1 LVTLSGEFVVG
12 RKRRDVAAAAYHR
25 LLLPSFTN
33 RCEQDDT
40 YCLAVHRGLNS
51 APLLIEQ
58 LPQIA
63 HRTEMAELVR
73 VANCPH
79 RLHDIVGDPEG
90 HRDENLAFG
99 VDQEESGMAIN
110 LKISP
115 LQLGS
120 ASVVVSRDIPR
131 TIAGSRSASNSSTVE
146 SSSSTTETAR
156 HSIISV

>member
-1 LVTLSGEFVVG
+1 M
-12 RKRRDVAAAAYHR
+12 AAAAYHR

-33 RCEQDDT
+33 RREQDDT

-51 APLLIEQ
+51 APLLIDQ

-90 HRDENLAFG
+90 QRDENLAFG

-110 LKISP
+110 LSESRAYAGDRARRESQEEPSNVLPSEHRAPYPRGLSTRVAVGNGICSEH
-115 LQLGS
+115 LQ
-120 ASVVVSRDIPR
+120 
-131 TIAGSRSASNSSTVE
+131 E
-146 SSSSTTETAR
+146 
-156 HSIISV
+156 